1 MQKGQCEEWR
11 KVTVG
16 EAMKLEEGR
25 GVFFQV
31 PRLPVEGNLLVFPTF
46 LLSQATPGR
55 KGWFSYKRT
64 IVHESPSGQ
73 SERIEQEWIVAGDSR
88 LGLTRALDLDVCMGL
103 VEIADKS
110 RGGMPKDGVVWFSLH
125 ELRDLLGWSKSGRN
139 NERLRESIERTTG
152 TSITSRNAFWSAR
165 RQSWISK
172 KFSLWDSDLR
182 HYRDSV
188 GRSAERHHVRF
199 DDLVVEG
206 FLDGHVRMLDPIFYR
221 SLRSS
226 LSKRLYMLADHHCA
240 NERDGEGLPWEIRT
254 DDLVELMPL
263 ARYDRPSE
271 VERIMAGAHE
281 ELGGAGYL
289 RDVEIERGKRGA
301 PLAFRYELQ
310 PSFLRSRLGAEI
322 ERHPGGAI
330 ALEKMRQEGVA
341 LPVRVALIAEY
352 GADYC
357 GRYAELLPYFTKK
370 GRGESAGLLVDAIRS
385 GWPWEQRAERL
396 PKNLTLS
403 AAPGVPD
410 PPQDL
415 GAARSAAAERRREGY
430 EWLFGEGS

>member
-1 MQKGQCEEWR
+1 MQKGQRKEWR
-11 KVTVG
+11 EVTVG
-16 EAMKLEEGR
+16 GTIKLEEGR

-31 PRLPVEGNLLVFPTF
+31 PRLPIEGNLLVFPTF

-64 IVHESPSGQ
+64 IEYESPSGQ
-73 SERIEQEWIVAGDSR
+73 CERIEQEWIVAGDSR

-103 VEIADKS
+103 VEIADK
-110 RGGMPKDGVVWFSLH
+110 RGGMPKDGLVWFSLY

-188 GRSAERHHVRF
+188 GRGAERHHVRF

-206 FLDGHVRMLDPIFYR
+206 FLDGHVRMLDPSFYR

-240 NERDGEGLPWEIRT
+240 SEPDGGGLPWEIRA

-263 ARYDRPSE
+263 ARYSRPSE
-271 VERIMAGAHE
+271 VERVMAGAHE

-330 ALEKMRQEGVA
+330 ALEKLRQEGVA

-370 GRGESAGLLVDAIRS
+370 GRGESAGLLVDAIRG
-385 GWPWEQRAERL
+385 GWPWEQRAKRL
-396 PKNLTLS
+396 PENLKLS
-403 AAPGVPD
+403 AAPGVPKSAQD
-410 PPQDL
+410 P
-415 GAARSAAAERRREGY
+415 GAVRSAAAGRRREGY

>member
-1 MQKGQCEEWR
+1 
-11 KVTVG
+11 
-16 EAMKLEEGR
+16 
-25 GVFFQV
+25 
-31 PRLPVEGNLLVFPTF
+31 
-46 LLSQATPGR
+46 
-55 KGWFSYKRT
+55 
-64 IVHESPSGQ
+64 
-73 SERIEQEWIVAGDSR
+73 
-88 LGLTRALDLDVCMGL
+88 
-103 VEIADKS
+103 
-110 RGGMPKDGVVWFSLH
+110 VWFSLH
-125 ELRDLLGWSKSGRN
+125 ELRNLLGWSKSGRN

-172 KFSLWDSDLR
+172 KFSLWNSDLR

-206 FLDGHVRMLDPIFYR
+206 FLDGHVRMLDPTFYH

-271 VERIMAGAHE
+271 VERVMAGAHE

-410 PPQDL
+410 PPQDV
-415 GAARSAAAERRREGY
+415 GAARYAAAERRREGY